1 MRFTAAP
8 KRLAP
13 SLAPVAA
20 GSCHAAAA
28 SALLWGLALPAGTVT
43 VSSCGASGSKP
54 PDTPGETRAESPA
67 RHRTSKAEPADP
79 AAGEEGADETASSS
93 LPTECARKDAEL
105 CTPPRAF
112 ARAVCQ
118 DTFPGVALYMFR
130 AGTPWTRGY
139 LRGKVQAWN
148 ASGGASVSGELEFD
162 EEVLLLHKRS
172 AAPGGMQVSG
182 YTDGYDALRWDGSC
196 VTLSSGEVT
205 LSKPPRP
212 GHADIN
218 WRFIDPTQRDA
229 MKHSDSKVLQAFQM
243 YGRECRGATMGEVSS
258 KCIKAIAKL
267 GDAVVDY
274 VRAGGELPLPDKVP

>member
-1 MRFTAAP
+1 M
-8 KRLAP
+8 
-13 SLAPVAA
+13 
-20 GSCHAAAA
+20 
-28 SALLWGLALPAGTVT
+28 
-43 VSSCGASGSKP
+43 SSSTP
-54 PDTPGETRAESPA
+54 PDTPSNMEAKSSA
-67 RHRTSKAEPADP
+67 RDAQTAAEPADP
-79 AAGEEGADETASSS
+79 PAEEEQADKPAEHA
-93 LPTECARKDAEL
+93 LPTECTKKDAEV
-105 CTPPRAF
+105 CAPPRAF

-148 ASGGASVSGELEFD
+148 ASGGASVSGELAFD
-162 EEVLLLHKRS
+162 EEVLLLHKRT

-212 GHADIN
+212 GHADIT
-218 WRFIDPTQRDA
+218 WRHIDSNQRDA
-229 MKHSDSKVLQAFQM
+229 MKHNDEKVQQAFRA
-243 YGRECRGATMGEVSS
+243 YGRECRGATMGEVSD

-267 GDAVVDY
+267 GDAVVAY
-274 VRAGGELPLPDKVP
+274 VRAGGELPLPAKLP